1 MVCAEAGGS
10 TSQAVNNHLKTSTR
24 HYFIFL
30 KEKSK
35 HGVCSTLSSRHSC
48 LMITL
53 VVYLLS
59 VSDFD
64 EEFFFLDSIPV
75 RDEKTLP

>member
-1 MVCAEAGGS
+1 
-10 TSQAVNNHLKTSTR
+10 
-24 HYFIFL
+24 
-30 KEKSK
+30 
-35 HGVCSTLSSRHSC
+35 
-48 LMITL
+48 MITL